1 MYKWIRKTT
10 FNLLDLT
17 ENLETK
23 CYLVT
28 IDIKKENFGFGTN
41 FIHWIKIFLNGERIV
56 CNKWSWH
63 NALFQTWKRCVTRW
77 PNINLFAYIMSGN
90 SFFFKR
96 LLRIINILKVL
107 IFLEIPSYIQL
118 IQMTWFFF
126 LKKIGFNERTVEYNF
141 FNFTIFKFKT
151 KLIKMRSC
159 HDRTTGIGVC
169 GIKCIDL
176 TKDTIK
182 LLILLFWYNKN
193 IELQQNFKKIY
204 NWYWK
209 FFKDVATKKSCSR
222 RWNHC
227 FQNIGFIKIYI
238 FSSSFTDT

>member
-1 MYKWIRKTT
+1 
-10 FNLLDLT
+10 
-17 ENLETK
+17 
-23 CYLVT
+23 
-28 IDIKKENFGFGTN
+28 
-41 FIHWIKIFLNGERIV
+41 
-56 CNKWSWH
+56 
-63 NALFQTWKRCVTRW
+63 
-77 PNINLFAYIMSGN
+77 
-90 SFFFKR
+90 
-96 LLRIINILKVL
+96 
-107 IFLEIPSYIQL
+107 
-118 IQMTWFFF
+118 
-126 LKKIGFNERTVEYNF
+126 
-141 FNFTIFKFKT
+141 
-151 KLIKMRSC
+151 MRSC

-222 RWNHC
+222 RCNYC
-227 FQNIGFIKIYI
+227 FQNSGFIKIYI